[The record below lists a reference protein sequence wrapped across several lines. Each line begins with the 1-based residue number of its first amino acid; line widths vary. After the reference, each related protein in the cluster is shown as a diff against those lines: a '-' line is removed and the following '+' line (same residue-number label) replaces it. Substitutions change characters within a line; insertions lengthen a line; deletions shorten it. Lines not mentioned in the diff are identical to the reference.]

1 MKVAPLWSALIGESW
16 CRPLFVHTG
25 QHRDPAMADDLI
37 AEFGL
42 PEPHVRL
49 GVHAGS
55 HGETI
60 GRTLEAYDRALADA
74 APDLVVVVGDVH
86 ATLACALAAM
96 HRGVRLAHLEA
107 GLRSFDRSMPEE
119 RNRVLT
125 DHAADLLWTTD
136 ATADANL
143 AAEGIPAGRVERVG
157 DITIDALEMMRGAID
172 ADPGPARHG
181 LGAGGYGV
189 VTLHRPGNVDDATRL
204 ASILAALGGVARD
217 MPLLFPVHPR
227 TALRLDAFGLALPP
241 GVRALPPLG
250 YTAFLALV
258 ARAAV
263 VITDSGGVQEE
274 ASHLGVPCVTL
285 RPNTERPATV
295 TAGTNRLAD
304 ASGLAEAIRAPRPRH
319 PPRHDGRARF
329 RVAAAIRRLA
339 EGVSGPAG
347 PASAPVPA
355 AAP

>member
-1 MKVAPLWSALIGESW
+1 MKVAPLWSALADEPW

-37 AEFGL
+37 RELGL
-42 PEPHVRL
+42 PEPQIRL
-49 GVHAGS
+49 GVPAGT

-60 GRTLEAYDRALADA
+60 GRTIEAYDRALAEA
-74 APDLVVVVGDVH
+74 PPDLVVVVGDVH
-86 ATLACALAAM
+86 ATLACAIAAM
-96 HRGVRLAHLEA
+96 HRGICLAHLEA

-136 ATADANL
+136 ETADANL
-143 AAEGIPAGRVERVG
+143 AAEGIPACRIERVG

-181 LGAGGYGV
+181 LGVGDYGV
-189 VTLHRPGNVDDATRL
+189 VTLHRPANVDDATRL
-204 ASILAALGGVARD
+204 ASILTALGRVACEL
-217 MPLLFPVHPR
+217 PLLFPLHPR
-227 TALRLDAFGLALPP
+227 TAQRLDTFGLALPR
-241 GVRALPPLG
+241 GVRALPPQG
-250 YTAFLALV
+250 YVPFLALV

-274 ASHLGVPCVTL
+274 TSHLGVPCVTL

-304 ASGLAEAIRAPRPRH
+304 AASLAEAVRAPRRRH
-319 PPRHDGRARF
+319 PPRHDGQARF
-329 RVAAAIRRLA
+329 RVTAAIRRLA
-339 EGVSGPAG
+339 DRVNGRAS
-347 PASAPVPA
+347 PASAPVPLA
-355 AAP
+355 TL